1 MIAEKLRKAILQA
14 AMQGKLTQ
22 QLPEDGDARDLLAE
36 IQQEKQRKIKAGEL
50 KATKP
55 LPPIDPQEVPY
66 EIPENWVWT
75 RLGEVTNYGMSKQ
88 ISKSSIPHGS
98 WVLELEDIEK
108 STGKLIS
115 LRTNCLPGSSKL
127 AFAVGDV
134 LYGKLR
140 PYLRKI
146 IVAHQPG
153 FCTSEIIPFRG
164 YASLQSLFLKFFM
177 LSPYTTFTINS
188 NTFGTKMPRAGT
200 SQVRVV
206 LLPLPPLPEQGRI
219 VFQIQNVFPL
229 IDELEKVEKELGA
242 LEQEFPEKL
251 KKSLLQ
257 AAMQGKLTEQLPE
270 DGDARHLLAEI
281 QQERQRKIKTGEIKA
296 TKPLPPINPEEAPY
310 EIPPNWVW
318 TRLGNV
324 VTDNR
329 QKAPET
335 EFTYIDIGSINNKL
349 MKLGSLNNVLKPNDA
364 PTRARKIVKFGDV
377 IYSTVRPYLHNASVI
392 DVEIKPPPIASTGF
406 FVASPIWNTSASYV
420 LYWLVSPISDNII
433 NDVSNSRGVAYPAIS
448 ESSLKRIPIPLPPFS
463 EQKRLVARLDALLPL
478 CEGLKPT

>member
-36 IQQEKQRKIKAGEL
+36 IQQERQRKIKTGEI

-55 LPPIDPQEVPY
+55 LPPINPDEALY

-75 RLGEVTNYGMSKQ
+75 NLGDVIDLVSGRDLVQSEYNDKMIGIPYITGSSNINRGVITINRWTNSPQTVVTQGNLVVTCKGTVGNIAILKHEKAHIARQLMGIQNYKG
-88 ISKSSIPHGS
+88 ISIRFIKYF
-98 WVLELEDIEK
+98 LELSVSNLIKKAK
-108 STGKLIS
+108 S
-115 LRTNCLPGSSKL
+115 
-127 AFAVGDV
+127 
-134 LYGKLR
+134 
-140 PYLRKI
+140 
-146 IVAHQPG
+146 
-153 FCTSEIIPFRG
+153 IIPGISRDD
-164 YASLQSLFLKFFM
+164 LL
-177 LSPYTTFTINS
+177 
-188 NTFGTKMPRAGT
+188 
-200 SQVRVV
+200 
-206 LLPLPPLPEQGRI
+206 LLPFPIPPQNEQKRI
-219 VFQIQNVFPL
+219 VFRIQNFL
-229 IDELEKVEKELGA
+229 RLLDNLEKVEKELDA
-242 LEQEFPEKL
+242 LEKEFPEKL